1 MPRAYVDGC
10 AREALCLEHF
20 LLYLGFEV
28 AREGDKYDV
37 AVHTG
42 TCAPCRTARV
52 TVYSREAALAC
63 GGLPARL
70 ASELGGPVRVR
81 VDKSTNTLVY
91 TGAYSLYLVMRELE
105 RLLGW
110 AGLLWRQPPEKPY
123 LDEARKIVGREGLG

>member
-28 AREGDKYDV
+28 VRDGENIVV
-37 AVHTG
+37 AVNTG
-42 TCAPCRTARV
+42 ICTPCRTARV
-52 TVYSREAALAC
+52 AVYSREAALAC

-70 ASELGGPVRVR
+70 ASELGGPVTVR
-81 VDKSTNTLVY
+81 VDRDSGTIVY
-91 TGAYSLYLVMRELE
+91 TSPSSLYLVMRELE
-105 RLLGW
+105 RLLEW

-123 LDEARKIVGREGLG
+123 LDEARRIVGRGG